1 MRSVAVFGPMMVML
15 AACGYDRSNGV
26 AYPAE
31 DVGTIA
37 LSVASTDPMTS
48 AGDTRVVTAIV
59 RSGSGS
65 VIAAPTVSWSAS
77 APSVATVEGTGSSAT
92 VTAVDDGTAIITAVS
107 GTVASTVTVTVRRR
121 VVSIALSGPDAVV
134 VPGFTTQL
142 TVVGL
147 DARQQPIR
155 DLTGVTFTTSNG
167 FSVIVSPT
175 GLATALY
182 SSFQPV
188 GAIVTATVTSDGVTL
203 SATKRIDVG
212 DPAPPAFGFSGL
224 MSPEQVQPEPT
235 NLAADGIVFFSLDG
249 TRIHFKILWSL
260 LSGPPTSAHIH
271 GPDDGTLPAADV
283 LVDLPLGNQL
293 DRNGTLT
300 GSFSAA
306 DIHPQGG
313 RAAISLDSLVTLLGT
328 PGVVYVDM
336 HTALSSDGELR
347 GLVFPRR

>member
-1 MRSVAVFGPMMVML
+1 MVML
-15 AACGYDRSNGV
+15 AACGYDPSNGV
-26 AYPAE
+26 AYPAD

-59 RSGSGS
+59 RSTSGS
-65 VIAAPTVSWSAS
+65 VIAAPTVSWSTS
-77 APSVATVEGTGSSAT
+77 TPSVATVAGSGSSAT
-92 VTAVDDGTAIITAVS
+92 VTAVDDGTAIITAAS

-147 DARQQPIR
+147 DARQQSIR

-188 GAIVTATVTSDGVTL
+188 GAIVTATITRDGVTL

-212 DPAPPAFGFSGL
+212 NPAPPAFGFSGL

-235 NLAADGIVFFSLDG
+235 NLAADGIVFFTLNG
-249 TRIHFKILWSL
+249 TRIQFKMLWSL

-283 LVDLPLGNQL
+283 LVDMPLGSQL

-328 PGVVYVDM
+328 PGAVYVDV